1 MEENIIQDRS
11 RGEAPLNEPH
21 FDEEATLLSARPVVP
36 LEEVKAEE
44 GSRRRLVFVFS
55 LLIALAAGVLGG
67 TLLYKY
73 RSQISTTEVQT
84 AIPVGEEATGQT
96 AAVADAGGDTLDSHS
111 NASPTT
117 EESTSE
123 TVAPQIPVRSDS
135 TPAKSSNQTEP
146 RVAPRATARDRDAE
160 NRRDDRIARE
170 NGDDS
175 ERELRREER
184 KEERRRARDAQRE
197 ARRGRDTSDDL
208 LRIREIF
215 EGAPKPQ

>member
-1 MEENIIQDRS
+1 MEENITQDRP
-11 RGEAPLNEPH
+11 RGEASLNEPH

-55 LLIALAAGVLGG
+55 ILIALAAGALGG

-84 AIPVGEEATGQT
+84 AVPSGEETTGQT
-96 AAVADAGGDTLDSHS
+96 AAVADAGGDTFDPHS
-111 NASPTT
+111 NASSTT
-117 EESTSE
+117 EKSNSE
-123 TVAPQIPVRSDS
+123 IVSPEIPARSDS
-135 TPAKSSNQTEP
+135 TPAKSSIQTAP
-146 RVAPRATARDRDAE
+146 RVVLPSTARERDAE
-160 NRRDDRIARE
+160 NRRDDMARE
-170 NGDDS
+170 NDDDS
-175 ERELRREER
+175 ERKLRREER
-184 KEERRRARDAQRE
+184 KEERRRAREAQRE
-197 ARRGRDTSDDL
+197 ARRGRDASDDL